1 MANANTGI
9 VGPPVPG
16 IGGPVVVD
24 WGDLAAQLLAHETP
38 IVEAAAQTGVN
49 VALATIPMG
58 SFLSE
63 FVGPAVT
70 KQYVDQALTSLED
83 ILKGSSFTIAP
94 SAALAS
100 LAAKLFNQAEPSLA
114 SFLGDTVEP
123 MIQGWV
129 KKLKL

>member
-1 MANANTGI
+1 MANAA
-9 VGPPVPG
+9 PAPAVPG
-16 IGGPVVVD
+16 VFGGTPVVVN

-38 IVEAAAQTGVN
+38 IIEAAAATGVK
-49 VALATIPMG
+49 VGLATVPMG

-63 FVGPAVT
+63 FIGPTVT
-70 KQYVDQALTSLED
+70 KQYVDQALVSLED
-83 ILKGSSFTIAP
+83 LLKGGTLTIAP
-94 SAALAS
+94 NEALAA

-129 KKLKL
+129 KKLRL